1 MNIIFDKEELL
12 KSLTPAMNTV
22 STKNTMPATMGI
34 LFSADV
40 NEGCTIS
47 SYDLEKGMM
56 IKTNPEIIEGGSYI
70 IPAARLYRIVR
81 IMPGDKISIEVTEKN
96 LARISSG
103 KSEFKLSVTPGEE
116 FPSLPELSCNKGF
129 DISGEVLKKTVSQV
143 QHAISTNENQR
154 PVLLGAYFML
164 EEDGVRVVACDSN
177 VLALRKRKC
186 ELENVN
192 IEDDFKF
199 IIPGKTLTEL
209 MKLVPDSDD
218 KVRINFG
225 RKHVIFV
232 IDNIVFFSRLIEGEY
247 INYDRIIPKE
257 SKISARINRGEL
269 LSGLERVALV
279 SEDKS
284 TGQTRSYVR
293 CEFEDSLLKISAKA
307 ATYSVNDEL
316 ICNKT
321 GEDILIGL
329 KCYYFMNVIKSIE
342 EDEIDVLMNSPLMSV
357 VIKNENCE
365 DGEYLYMISPV
376 KMVD

>member
-12 KSLTPAMNTV
+12 KSLTPAMSTV

-34 LFSADV
+34 LFSTT
-40 NEGCTIS
+40 EGGCCNIA

-56 IKTNPEIIEGGSYI
+56 IKTYPEIKEGGSYI
-70 IPAARLYRIVR
+70 IPAAKLYRIAR

-96 LARISSG
+96 LAKISSG
-103 KSEFKLSVTPGEE
+103 KSEFKLSVMPGSD
-116 FPSLPELSCNKGF
+116 FPSLPELSCNRGF
-129 DISGEVLKKTVSQV
+129 DIGGEVLKKTVTQV
-143 QHAISTNENQR
+143 QHAISINENQR

-164 EEDGVRVVACDSN
+164 EEGGMRVVACDSN
-177 VLALRKRKC
+177 VLAMRKKNC

-192 IEDDFKF
+192 IEEDFKF
-199 IIPGKTLTEL
+199 IVPGKTLTEL
-209 MKLVPDSDD
+209 MKLLPDGE
-218 KVRINFG
+218 KKIRINFG

-232 IDNIVFFSRLIEGEY
+232 IDNVVFFSRLIDGEY

-257 SKISARINRGEL
+257 SKISAKVNRGEL

-293 CEFEDSLLKISAKA
+293 CEFVENLLKIGAKA
-307 ATYSVNDEL
+307 VTYSVNDEL
-316 ICNKT
+316 NCTKD
-321 GEDILIGL
+321 GEDIVIGL
-329 KCYYFMNVIKSIE
+329 KCFYFMNVVRSIE
-342 EDEIDVLMNSPLMSV
+342 EDEIDILMNSPLMSV